1 MEIQPA
7 LLNKAPVLEQGAK
20 DFDGTEKARVKT
32 SASSAGREVVRTP
45 LGGPKSRAK

>member
-32 SASSAGREVVRTP
+32 SSAGREVVRTP